1 MREYTSREMKELMK
15 NPYTLRVTKFQL
27 SHTAKFKEDF
37 WISYQ
42 AGNAPKKII
51 ADMGYNPEMFGQKR
65 IDSLVQRIK
74 KEALS
79 GHGFC
84 EGPNRTKRVPRKE
97 VKTDHTESPLN
108 IRQMQHELLYLRQ
121 EVEFLKKIIKA
132 GNSKRKD

>member
-1 MREYTSREMKELMK
+1 MREYTQKEMKELMK
-15 NPYTLRVTKFQL
+15 NPYTLRVTKFKL

-42 AGNAPKKII
+42 AGNTPKKII

-65 IDSLVQRIK
+65 IDSLVQHIK

-79 GHGFC
+79 GHGFS
-84 EGPNRTKRVPRKE
+84 EGPNRTKRIPVKE
-97 VKTDHTESPLN
+97 VKTDLTESPK
-108 IRQMQHELLYLRQ
+108 IEQMQHELLYLRQ

-132 GNSKRKD
+132 DNSKQKD

>member
-65 IDSLVQRIK
+65 IDSLVQR
-74 KEALS
+74 
-79 GHGFC
+79 
-84 EGPNRTKRVPRKE
+84 N
-97 VKTDHTESPLN
+97 
-108 IRQMQHELLYLRQ
+108 
-121 EVEFLKKIIKA
+121 
-132 GNSKRKD
+132 